1 MLKENITDIMAFI
14 AVAREGSFTRAAAQL
29 GLSQSAVSHNVR
41 RLEARLNIRLLSR
54 TTRNVSPTSA
64 GRRLLEE
71 MGPNLAEMELS
82 LSRLLEQR
90 DRPAGNFRITA
101 TDYAIDAVIW
111 PRLKRLLHDY
121 PDIKVEL
128 QNDYAFAD
136 LAAGEFDAGVRLGES
151 VSEGMIAVR
160 IGPDFAMRAVAT
172 PDYLRQRGRPLVP
185 DDLTAHNCIN
195 LRLPT
200 HGGLYA
206 WEFEKDGREVNV
218 RVSGQWTFN
227 QVGAVL
233 GAALEGYGIAYVP
246 DQLAESD
253 IKAGRLE
260 AVLEDW
266 SPPFPGYHLFYP
278 SRRQASPAFSLIIDA
293 LRYRQ

>member
-1 MLKENITDIMAFI
+1 MLKENITDIMAFV

-29 GLSQSAVSHNVR
+29 GLSQSALSHNVR
-41 RLEARLNIRLLSR
+41 RLEERLNIRLLSR
-54 TTRNVSPTSA
+54 TTRKVSPTSA

-82 LSRLLEQR
+82 LNRLLEQR

-111 PRLKRLLHDY
+111 PRLKHLLHDY

-128 QNDYAFAD
+128 QNDYALAD
-136 LAAGEFDAGVRLGES
+136 LVSGEFDAGVRMGES

-172 PDYLRQRGRPLVP
+172 PDYFEKHGRPITP
-185 DDLTAHNCIN
+185 DDLTGHNCIN

-200 HGGLYA
+200 HGGLYP

-227 QVGAVL
+227 QIKAVYD
-233 GAALEGYGIAYVP
+233 AALEGYGVAYVP
-246 DQLAESD
+246 DGLAAEAMD
-253 IKAGRLE
+253 TGRLE
-260 AVLEDW
+260 AVLVDW
-266 SPPFPGYHLFYP
+266 SPPFPGYHLYYP